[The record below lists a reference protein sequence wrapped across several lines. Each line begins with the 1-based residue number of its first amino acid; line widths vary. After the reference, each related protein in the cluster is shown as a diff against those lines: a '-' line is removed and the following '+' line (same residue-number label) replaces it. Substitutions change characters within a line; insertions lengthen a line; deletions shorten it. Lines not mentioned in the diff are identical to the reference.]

1 MGQQQLLFIVLGLII
16 VGISVVV
23 GINVF
28 TANSIEKKRD
38 MLISECLTL
47 AAMAQKYYRVPIAL
61 AGGGQTFT
69 NWDVPRTL
77 KNTELGSFTAVST
90 AENVIIT
97 AIGNEVISTGDSI
110 EVQMKVLHTS
120 TQILLTK

>member
-1 MGQQQLLFIVLGLII
+1 MGQQQLLLIVLGLIL

-38 MLISECLTL
+38 MLISQCLTL
-47 AAMAQKYYRVPIAL
+47 GAMAQKYYRVPSAL

-69 NWDVPRTL
+69 NWDVPITL
-77 KNTELGSFTAVST
+77 KDTELGSFTAVST

-110 EVQMKVLHTS
+110 EVQIKIFHGS